1 MGTQIAKS
9 SSLLHLLLRQPARSG
24 SFRHLCAASNASD
37 KTTEEAVNVNP
48 KTQPLADNKL
58 YTTIIEV
65 VRDASEV
72 RQLRKGA
79 HEVFKALHKGLADFV
94 ILAADTE
101 PLDIVLHLPTLA
113 KTKKVP
119 YVFVPSKQKLG
130 RACGV
135 VISPVIACAV
145 MSTHIGSGLDA
156 RISKLK
162 DDIQKLHM

>member
-9 SSLLHLLLRQPARSG
+9 SLLHHLLRQPAKG
-24 SFRHLCAASNASD
+24 SFLRHICAASNASD
-37 KTTEEAVNVNP
+37 KAMEAVVNVNP
-48 KTQPLADNKL
+48 KTRPLADAEL
-58 YTTIIEV
+58 YTTIKDV

-72 RQLRKGA
+72 RQLKKGA

-94 ILAADTE
+94 LIAADTQ

-119 YVFVPSKQKLG
+119 YAFVPSKQELG

-135 VISPVIACAV
+135 VISPVVACAV
-145 MSTHIGSGLDA
+145 ISTNIGSGLDS

-162 DDIQKLHM
+162 VAIEKLHI